1 MIAPIMSAQ
10 DGDRAAL
17 PASGASEGWT
27 RADWARWFV
36 FQDEVDEAARVLQP
50 GDGMLLG
57 RSDYL
62 NLVAALERRGLSA
75 TYDEAQGL
83 VSVVPVAGQAGR
95 KGPARAPVL
104 TVVKKQSA

>member
-1 MIAPIMSAQ
+1 MSA
-10 DGDRAAL
+10 DEGERMAL
-17 PASGASEGWT
+17 PASGTSEGWT

-57 RSDYL
+57 RSDFL

-75 TYDEAQGL
+75 TYDEDQGL
-83 VSVVPVAGQAGR
+83 VSVVDTAQGAR
-95 KGPARAPVL
+95 KGPVRAPVVL
-104 TVVKKQSA
+104 SIVKKKTA

>member
-1 MIAPIMSAQ
+1 MSANE
-10 DGDRAAL
+10 GERMAL

-62 NLVAALERRGLSA
+62 NLTAALERRGLSA
-75 TYDEAQGL
+75 IYDEGQGL
-83 VSVVPVAGQAGR
+83 VSVVAAGQGAR
-95 KGPARAPVL
+95 KGPVRAPAGAVVL
-104 TVVKKQSA
+104 RIVKKKTA